1 MSGNKRRVATLEA
14 QMLLRAAQRDRK
26 TIELLLQHSDA
37 PFTSIGFHAQ
47 QYVEKLI
54 KAVLVSN
61 SVIFRRTHNLEEL
74 ADLLS
79 VHQIDLPLPRS
90 RLSDLNPFAVTIR
103 YEEIEIDII
112 DTAELS
118 GMLQRVNIWLEQKL
132 WTDLQPLDKDIL
144 HFAVDTLAAQDA
156 DLAGVVA
163 RFGYPPLWPRE
174 AGFPTLLKLILEQQV
189 SLASAQAAYDRLL
202 AAVGEVT
209 PESLLAL
216 DDETLRGVGF
226 SRQKT
231 RYGRL
236 LAEAV
241 QNGSLDVYG
250 LAQLDDES
258 VRIEL
263 QKITG
268 IGPWTAEVYLLMV
281 LLRPDVWPRG
291 DIALASA
298 AQQVKNL
305 PARPSQSELHDLAE
319 QWRPWRAVAARILWH
334 HYLSS

>member
-1 MSGNKRRVATLEA
+1 MTLTPASLITAT
-14 QMLLRAAQRDRK
+14 
-26 TIELLLQHSDA
+26 
-37 PFTSIGFHAQ
+37 
-47 QYVEKLI
+47 
-54 KAVLVSN
+54 
-61 SVIFRRTHNLEEL
+61 
-74 ADLLS
+74 
-79 VHQIDLPLPRS
+79 
-90 RLSDLNPFAVTIR
+90 
-103 YEEIEIDII
+103 DI
-112 DTAELS
+112 
-118 GMLQRVNIWLEQKL
+118 
-132 WTDLQPLDKDIL
+132 
-144 HFAVDTLAAQDA
+144 LAAQDA
-156 DLAGVVA
+156 DLAGVIA

-202 AAVGEVT
+202 AVVGELT

-226 SRQKT
+226 SRQKA

-241 QNGSLDVYG
+241 QSGSLDMDSLPG
-250 LAQLDDES
+250 LDDES
-258 VRIEL
+258 VRVEL

-291 DIALASA
+291 DIALATA
-298 AQQVKNL
+298 AQQVKGL
-305 PARPSQSELHDLAE
+305 TARPSQSELHELAE

-334 HYLSS
+334 HYLRLSR